1 MEEIYFKNDAKE
13 KLLAGI
19 NKLHDAVSS
28 TLGPKGR
35 TVIIANEY
43 GQPYVTK
50 DGVSVARAINFK
62 DPVENIGATLVKE
75 VAELTLDKAGDGTTT
90 SIVLATAFINNLKD
104 FDSNDV
110 SKAFEE
116 IIPKVLEQLKLNSR
130 ELKHEDIKYVA
141 SISANNDLQIGD
153 IIQQAY
159 TYASIIKVEEGTG
172 TTDTIE
178 FVKGMTLQV
187 SYMSKNFINTPTKA
201 ECNFTEPL
209 VLLLGGK
216 LETLVPFEAIINEV
230 ASSNKELLVVTEH
243 VSEKVLRIL
252 ETNVLSHGL
261 KLCVIKSPGFST
273 HRADLLNDLSDF
285 TGATVIKDFTKTYTL
300 HHLGKLESVKVSK
313 SSTLLVKHSAID
325 VTTALSTLTAL
336 STSDGLTS
344 YEQDLVKQRVENLT
358 GAVSIIKV
366 GASSE
371 VEMKER
377 FDRYDDAVKAVD
389 CALEEGIVEGG
400 GESLKIIGWSL
411 RSDLIKSK
419 TLTDIFENIL
429 DSLYAPQA
437 KIIDNGGGLKQWT
450 HMVAE
455 RKSMFDL
462 NIIDPLKVTR
472 YALLNA
478 VSVAKTILTT
488 NTVILNERQW
498 T

>member
-1 MEEIYFKNDAKE
+1 MEEIYFKEAAKE

-50 DGVSVARAINFK
+50 DGVSVARAISFK
-62 DPVENIGATLVKE
+62 DPIENIGATLVKE

-141 SISANNDLQIGD
+141 SISANNDLQIGS

-159 TYASIIKVEEGTG
+159 THASIIKVEEGTD
-172 TTDTIE
+172 TIDTIE
-178 FVKGMTLQV
+178 FVKGMTLPV

-216 LETLVPFEAIINEV
+216 LETLVPFEAIINNV
-230 ASSNKELLVVTEH
+230 ASDNKEILVITEH

-261 KLCVIKSPGFST
+261 KLCIIKSPGFST

-285 TGATVIKDFTKTYTL
+285 TGATVIKDFTKTYML

-377 FDRYDDAVKAVD
+377 FDDDAVKAVQ
-389 CALEEGIVEGG
+389 CALEEGIVPGG
-400 GESLKIIGWSL
+400 GIALRKIANRLRLAYIVDSVEDKIQESLSAPYETIINNGS
-411 RSDLIKSK
+411 IINI
-419 TLTDIFENIL
+419 TNMFE
-429 DSLYAPQA
+429 Q
-437 KIIDNGGGLKQWT
+437 
-450 HMVAE
+450 
-455 RKSMFDL
+455 

-472 YALLNA
+472 CALENA